1 MDNCPSQLPL
11 NSIVPLSWAFALFF
25 TMLCEAAVA
34 AIAKDDVQALA
45 EALQLHSLSFSEFYV
60 SPGIPQGPRRD
71 LLSLAAAAG
80 ACSCVSALLAA
91 GAQPNAQS
99 PSDGFSPLHSAC
111 SSANSSTARVIAL
124 LVRGGADKTLLNHA
138 GLTAC
143 DLLSLETSQ
152 VGL

>member
-1 MDNCPSQLPL
+1 MGPPQLLPNPIIPSL
-11 NSIVPLSWAFALFF
+11 WAFKLPV

-34 AIAKDDVQALA
+34 AIAKDDVHALA
-45 EALQLHSLSFSEFYV
+45 EALQLHSLSFCEFYV
-60 SPGIPQGPRRD
+60 SPGAPQGPRRD

-143 DLLSLETSQ
+143 DLLTLDTSQ
-152 VGL
+152 VRL